1 MLREMGRRR
10 VCQEERFEKAL
21 LGLFEGD
28 MRETRYW
35 EKGIGQAKNQLLGNG
50 TAGREEHLFHDVGN
64 GQLFQ
69 ACRTSTAILLYKQLI
84 MAPFL

>member
-28 MRETRYW
+28 MRETRY
-35 EKGIGQAKNQLLGNG
+35 
-50 TAGREEHLFHDVGN
+50 
-64 GQLFQ
+64 
-69 ACRTSTAILLYKQLI
+69 
-84 MAPFL
+84 